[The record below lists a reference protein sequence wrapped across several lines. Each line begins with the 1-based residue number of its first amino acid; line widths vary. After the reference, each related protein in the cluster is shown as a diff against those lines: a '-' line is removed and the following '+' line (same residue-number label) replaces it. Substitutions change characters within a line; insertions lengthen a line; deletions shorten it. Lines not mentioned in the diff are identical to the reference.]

1 MNARMAVIK
10 GIELKVNKA
19 FAIEVLASA
28 WINRRLA
35 SISKKPPAI
44 PGNPV
49 FLIFV
54 RISKLMPT
62 KPVIRSIMDRLRF
75 DIMWFTSSSCSGV
88 NGQQIFAG
96 C

>member
-1 MNARMAVIK
+1 MNARMAEIK

-19 FAIEVLASA
+19 FAIEVLASV

-35 SISKKPPAI
+35 SISKNPPAI

-54 RISKLMPT
+54 KVSNRYLWIRT
-62 KPVIRSIMDRLRF
+62 KVMEKRNANPL
-75 DIMWFTSSSCSGV
+75 
-88 NGQQIFAG
+88 
-96 C
+96 

>member
-1 MNARMAVIK
+1 MNDRMAVIK
-10 GIELKVNKA
+10 GIELNVNKA

-54 RISKLMPT
+54 TISNLCWWKRTNVMEKRNAMP
-62 KPVIRSIMDRLRF
+62 L
-75 DIMWFTSSSCSGV
+75 
-88 NGQQIFAG
+88 
-96 C
+96 

>member
-28 WINRRLA
+28 WINRRFA
-35 SISKKPPAI
+35 SINKKPPTI
-44 PGNPV
+44 QGNPV

-54 RISKLMPT
+54 TTSNWYLWRRT
-62 KPVIRSIMDRLRF
+62 KVVEK
-75 DIMWFTSSSCSGV
+75 T
-88 NGQQIFAG
+88 NGANK